1 MARRAGGV
9 IDLAIVGGGT
19 AGIAAATEAKARGLT
34 SIILEASDRVGGRAH
49 SVAWQGHAL
58 DLGAGWLHSADRNP
72 MVPLAEQQGLQI
84 NRAPS
89 VWRKQYRNL
98 GYSPEEQADSWTAME
113 TFEERLLTSPPSS
126 DRASDALDPGGE
138 WNGFL
143 NAISNYLNGADLSH
157 VSAEDWVAYWEA
169 SDMDNW
175 RLIQGYGGLVSALA
189 HSFDVRTGCAV
200 REIDW
205 TSEHVRLTTARGT
218 FEARQAVIAVPTS
231 ALSSGK
237 IRFFPTLDDRLDA
250 AAQLPLGHVEKL
262 FFALDDPE
270 RFPSDTHL
278 TGNPRSAESGSYTI
292 RPIGMPV
299 IEAFLAGTWLK
310 QLRTDGLAAKGREEL
325 GSLLGAD
332 FARNLKVV
340 AASGWRTHPFICGS
354 YSFARPGQ
362 HGARARLRAPVDGP
376 IAFAG
381 EACSDEDFAT
391 VHGAWRSGLEAVAQ
405 LFGDR

>member
-1 MARRAGGV
+1 
-9 IDLAIVGGGT
+9 
-19 AGIAAATEAKARGLT
+19 
-34 SIILEASDRVGGRAH
+34 
-49 SVAWQGHAL
+49 
-58 DLGAGWLHSADRNP
+58 
-72 MVPLAEQQGLQI
+72 MVPLAEQLGFEI

-98 GYSPEEQADSWTAME
+98 GYSPEEQAESWAAME
-113 TFEERLLTSPPSS
+113 AFEERLLTSPPPS
-126 DRASDALDPGGE
+126 DRASDALDPKSE

-143 NAISNYLNGADLSH
+143 NALSNYLNGADLSQ

-169 SDMDNW
+169 SDMSNW
-175 RLIQGYGGLVSALA
+175 RLTRGYGAMVAALA
-189 HSFDVRTGCAV
+189 DGMDVRTGCPV

-205 TSEHVRLTTARGT
+205 TSQHVRLTTERGDI
-218 FEARQAVIAVPTS
+218 EARHAIVAVPTNV
-231 ALSSGK
+231 LSSGK
-237 IRFFPTLDDRLDA
+237 IHFLPPLDDRLDA
-250 AAQLPLGHVEKL
+250 AAQLPLGHVEKI
-262 FFALDDPE
+262 FFALDDPD

-278 TGNPRSAESGSYTI
+278 TGNPRSAESGSYTL

-299 IEAFLAGTWLK
+299 IEAFLGGTWLK
-310 QLRTDGLAAKGREEL
+310 RLTTDDLTAKVREEL

-332 FARNLKVV
+332 FARSLKLAV
-340 AASGWRTHPFICGS
+340 ASDWRTHSFVQGS

-391 VHGAWRSGLEAVAQ
+391 VHGAWWSGLEAVAQ
-405 LFGDR
+405 LFDDA